1 MPMLMLQLGIIPISI
16 VFILKIGHIM
26 KKIMILN
33 LLLTFSSL
41 PIFSKDFNQQRIF
54 SAFLHSSFY
63 MLSADEQQAWKEF
76 CKQGN
81 LPSEIQKSQGYAVNE
96 ISLVEKADEVQRIM
110 YAALLTGYCMGKYND
125 FIVDE
130 WR

>member
-1 MPMLMLQLGIIPISI
+1 
-16 VFILKIGHIM
+16 M

-81 LPSEIQKSQGYAVNE
+81 LPSEIQKSHGYAVNE
-96 ISLVEKADEVQRIM
+96 ISLVEQANEVQRIM